1 MNAFVHRMA
10 RRLIG
15 RDDLSVQ
22 RPPPPTTPE
31 IQLAKTNRDLR
42 LTHDAHNAID
52 SFTAAMER
60 AMRGE
65 QRGRHGQ
72 ARG

>member
-1 MNAFVHRMA
+1 MSALVCKVA
-10 RRLIG
+10 RRLTG
-15 RDDLSVQ
+15 RDDLDLK

-65 QRGRHGQ
+65 QHGRHGQ